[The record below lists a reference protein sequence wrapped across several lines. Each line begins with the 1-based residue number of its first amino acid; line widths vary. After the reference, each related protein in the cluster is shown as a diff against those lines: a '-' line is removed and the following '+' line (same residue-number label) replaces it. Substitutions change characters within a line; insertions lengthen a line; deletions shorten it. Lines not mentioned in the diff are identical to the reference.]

1 MNNENKQMILEVI
14 SDQYSNYNVKQNQGF
29 LGFYNNIYKFYQRNQ
44 GEYNSI
50 SEINKKIVQESI
62 GFIKKNITHY
72 ANTNTNNNVGN
83 YYDNQPRQDSLS
95 LKQID
100 ATDLRYVKDDKFEMK
115 LKKREDEFT
124 GLMNRGKP
132 DDIDF
137 SFSKDEE
144 LPADDLN
151 KILGQT
157 LADRE
162 KELESITNTYNKNGI
177 EDAAKWLKIN
187 EDEKDKGRKKL
198 NNDKKVSFN
207 ISEDNTVNTLLSKL
221 KPTENKEEN
230 KEDFIGILNTILNK
244 QDEILNLLRNLTK
257 EKVEEKVEKKVEEE
271 LESIDED

>member
-14 SDQYSNYNVKQNQGF
+14 DGQYRNYNIKQNQGF
-29 LGFYNNIYKFYQRNQ
+29 MGFYNNIYKFYQRNQ

-50 SEINKKIVQESI
+50 QEINKKVVQESI
-62 GFIKKNITHY
+62 GFIKKNITRY
-72 ANTNTNNNVGN
+72 ATNSNDN
-83 YYDNQPRQDSLS
+83 YYSNQPRQDTIS

-100 ATDLRYVKDDKFEMK
+100 ATDLRYVKDDKFDMK
-115 LKKREDEFT
+115 LKKREEDFS

-132 DDIDF
+132 DEIDF
-137 SFSKDEE
+137 TFNKDEE
-144 LPADDLN
+144 LPAESLN

-162 KELESITNTYNKNGI
+162 KELQSITNTYNKNGLQ
-177 EDAAKWLKIN
+177 DAAKWLKIN

-198 NNDKKVSFN
+198 KDDKKVTFN
-207 ISEDNTVNTLLSKL
+207 ITEDNTVNTLLSKL

-244 QDEILNLLRNLTK
+244 QDEILNLLRNITK
-257 EKVEEKVEKKVEEE
+257 EKVEEKVEKKVEE
-271 LESIDED
+271 LESIDEED

>member
-14 SDQYSNYNVKQNQGF
+14 DGQYRNYNIKQNQGF
-29 LGFYNNIYKFYQRNQ
+29 MGFYNNIYKFYQRNQ

-50 SEINKKIVQESI
+50 QEINKKVVQESI
-62 GFIKKNITHY
+62 GFIKKNITSY
-72 ANTNTNNNVGN
+72 ATNSNSNDN
-83 YYDNQPRQDSLS
+83 YYSNQPRQDTIS

-100 ATDLRYVKDDKFEMK
+100 ATDLRYVKDDKFDMK
-115 LKKREDEFT
+115 LKKREEDFS

-132 DDIDF
+132 DEINF
-137 SFSKDEE
+137 TFNKDEE
-144 LPADDLN
+144 LPAESLN

-162 KELESITNTYNKNGI
+162 KELQSITNTYNKNGLQ
-177 EDAAKWLKIN
+177 DAAKWLKIN

-198 NNDKKVSFN
+198 KDDKKVTFN
-207 ISEDNTVNTLLSKL
+207 ITEDNTVNTLLSKL

-244 QDEILNLLRNLTK
+244 QDEILNLLRNITK
-257 EKVEEKVEKKVEEE
+257 EKVEEKVEKKVEE
-271 LESIDED
+271 LESIKEED

>member
-14 SDQYSNYNVKQNQGF
+14 DGQYRNYNIKQNQGF
-29 LGFYNNIYKFYQRNQ
+29 MGFYNNIYKFYQRNQ

-50 SEINKKIVQESI
+50 QEINKKVVQESI
-62 GFIKKNITHY
+62 GFIKKNITRY
-72 ANTNTNNNVGN
+72 ATNSNSNDN
-83 YYDNQPRQDSLS
+83 YYSNQPRQDTIS

-100 ATDLRYVKDDKFEMK
+100 ATDLRYVKDDKFDMK
-115 LKKREDEFT
+115 LKKREEEFS

-132 DDIDF
+132 DEIDF
-137 SFSKDEE
+137 TFNKDEE
-144 LPADDLN
+144 LPAESLN

-162 KELESITNTYNKNGI
+162 KELQSITNTYNKNGL

-198 NNDKKVSFN
+198 KDDKKVTFS
-207 ISEDNTVNTLLSKL
+207 ITEDNTVNTLLSKL

-244 QDEILNLLRNLTK
+244 QDEILNLLRNITK
-257 EKVEEKVEKKVEEE
+257 EKVEEKVEKKVEE
-271 LESIDED
+271 LESIDEED

>member
-14 SDQYSNYNVKQNQGF
+14 DGQYRNYNIKQNQGF
-29 LGFYNNIYKFYQRNQ
+29 MGFYNNIYKFYQRNQ

-50 SEINKKIVQESI
+50 QEINKKVVQESI
-62 GFIKKNITHY
+62 GFIKKNITRY
-72 ANTNTNNNVGN
+72 ATNSNSNDN
-83 YYDNQPRQDSLS
+83 YYSNQPRQDTIS

-100 ATDLRYVKDDKFEMK
+100 ATDLRYVKDDKFDMK
-115 LKKREDEFT
+115 LKKREEEFS

-132 DDIDF
+132 DEIDF
-137 SFSKDEE
+137 TFNKDEE
-144 LPADDLN
+144 LPAESLN

-162 KELESITNTYNKNGI
+162 KELQSITNTYNKNGL

-198 NNDKKVSFN
+198 KDDKKVTFN
-207 ISEDNTVNTLLSKL
+207 VTEDNTVNTLLSKL

-244 QDEILNLLRNLTK
+244 QDEILNLLRNITK
-257 EKVEEKVEKKVEEE
+257 EKVEEKVEKKVEE
-271 LESIDED
+271 LESIDEED